1 MTEEMPQPAYR
12 WVIVFAA
19 ALILAI
25 AMGAIVNGM
34 SAFII
39 PMQERFGW
47 ARGDAALINFAGIMG
62 LAFGG
67 VVAGRIADRIGA
79 RPVLLFGVVVLGLCY
94 LAASFL
100 TALWQYYVL
109 FVFAG
114 FFGAGAIFAP
124 AVALVGNWFSTGAGL
139 AIGIVSAGQALGQG
153 GVPFGSSFLIQSF
166 GVQGALGIT
175 GAVMLAVMIPLGLL
189 MRPAPTRNDSPSAA
203 ESDSGAPAIPYNT
216 VIVRMSAAVILC
228 CTCMSVPLMHLVPLI
243 QDVGFP
249 PEVASSVVFAMMLSA
264 ILGRVAF
271 GRLADMIGAVQAY
284 MAATAWMTAM
294 VFGFVWLARLDV
306 FYVYAIVYGF
316 GYAGVMTGILIT
328 VRVLMPVDRRAT
340 AMGIVTMFAWF
351 GHAIGG
357 YQGGLLYDLTG
368 AYVAPY
374 AVAAGAGIL
383 NLIIVSTLLRR
394 TRRLDLVAA

>member
-1 MTEEMPQPAYR
+1 MTQDSPQAAYR

-25 AMGAIVNGM
+25 SMGAIVNGM
-34 SAFII
+34 SAFIV

-47 ARGDAALINFAGIMG
+47 SRGDAALINFAGIMG

-67 VVAGRIADRIGA
+67 VVAGRIADRIGV

-94 LAASFL
+94 LVASFL
-100 TALWQYYVL
+100 TSLWQFYAL
-109 FVFAG
+109 FVVAG
-114 FFGAGAIFAP
+114 FFGAGAVFAP
-124 AVALVGNWFSTGAGL
+124 VVALVGKWFAAGAGL
-139 AIGIVSAGQALGQG
+139 ALGIVSAGQALGQG
-153 GVPFGSSFLIQSF
+153 GVPFGSSFLIESY

-175 GAVMLAVMIPLGLL
+175 GAIMLAVMTPLVLL
-189 MRPAPTRNDSPSAA
+189 MRPAPARNGVRSASGSDAA
-203 ESDSGAPAIPYNT
+203 EPAIPYN
-216 VIVRMSAAVILC
+216 VVVVRMSAAVILC

-249 PEVASSVVFAMMLSA
+249 PEVASSVIFAMMLSA

-271 GRLADMIGAVQAY
+271 GRLADMIGAVPSY
-284 MAATAWMTAM
+284 MTATAWMTAM
-294 VFGFVWLARLDV
+294 VFGFVWLNRLDV

-316 GYAGVMTGILIT
+316 GYAGVMTGILT
-328 VRVLMPVDRRAT
+328 SVSVLTPAERRAS
-340 AMGIVTMFAWF
+340 AMGIVTMFAFF

-357 YQGGLLYDLTG
+357 YLGGLLYDLTG
-368 AYVAPY
+368 AYDAPY

-383 NLIIVSTLLRR
+383 NLIIVNTLLRR
-394 TRRLDLVAA
+394 TRRPDLVAA